1 MMEKLAEI
9 KDGTVFKSG
18 VTDRCNL
25 FLGYKKEDR
34 STDYE
39 LEKRRYLM
47 KKLKFD
53 SYDGVCFLNGLVF
66 FAPVAL
72 LVRTQAGVSEHVFFL
87 LQALLSGVIFLG
99 EIPTGFITDKIGYR
113 KSLILAQVLLLGAR
127 SLLLAAF
134 VSRSLALFVVEAVVE
149 GIAACFTSG
158 TGSAYLYNLYGENG
172 YLVKTAHAENF
183 GIAGFIISTVAYAG
197 IYKISGMEGLLI
209 TTVVMDIIAVVCSFF
224 LRSESSKTI
233 IADRKEVQI
242 LAVFKNKK
250 AFLFVIS
257 LAIFSIAWLL
267 INFFYVVKLENCG
280 LPVEWMSL
288 IILSYSAVQMLA
300 EPILGKLSDGKNGKS
315 SREKLPAVTAAT
327 AGVAFLLF
335 GVVKFRAAVLLLMLI
350 LPLLLNLPEYL
361 LMDLE
366 NQFVDEAECG
376 SQRAATLSVLNMGVN
391 LVEILTLSAS
401 AFLTK
406 IGIQWCF
413 VFVGCFLMA
422 IALLF
427 ARIQK

>member
-1 MMEKLAEI
+1 
-9 KDGTVFKSG
+9 
-18 VTDRCNL
+18 
-25 FLGYKKEDR
+25 
-34 STDYE
+34 
-39 LEKRRYLM
+39 M

-134 VSRSLALFVVEAVVE
+134 VSRSLVLFVVEAVVE

-158 TGSAYLYNLYGENG
+158 TGSAYLYALYGENG

-183 GIAGFIISTVAYAG
+183 GTAGFIISTVAYAG

-242 LAVFKNKK
+242 LAIFKNKK

-288 IILSYSAVQMLA
+288 IILIYSAVQMLA

-315 SREKLPAVTAAT
+315 GRGKLPAVTAAT

-335 GVVKFRAAVLLLMLI
+335 GVVKFRSAVLLLMLI

-361 LMDLE
+361 LMNLE

-413 VFVGCFLMA
+413 VFVGCFLMV

>member
-1 MMEKLAEI
+1 
-9 KDGTVFKSG
+9 
-18 VTDRCNL
+18 
-25 FLGYKKEDR
+25 
-34 STDYE
+34 
-39 LEKRRYLM
+39 M

-149 GIAACFTSG
+149 GTATCFTSG
-158 TGSAYLYNLYGENG
+158 TGSAYLYDLYGENG

-183 GIAGFIISTVAYAG
+183 GTAGFIISTVAYAG

-209 TTVVMDIIAVVCSFF
+209 TTVVMDIIAVVCSFY

-267 INFFYVVKLENCG
+267 INFFYVEKLENCG

-315 SREKLPAVTAAT
+315 GRGKLPAVTAAT

-335 GVVKFRAAVLLLMLI
+335 GVVKFRSAVLLLMLI

>member
-1 MMEKLAEI
+1 
-9 KDGTVFKSG
+9 
-18 VTDRCNL
+18 
-25 FLGYKKEDR
+25 
-34 STDYE
+34 
-39 LEKRRYLM
+39 M

-149 GIAACFTSG
+149 GTAACFTSG
-158 TGSAYLYNLYGENG
+158 TGSAYLYDLYGENG

-183 GIAGFIISTVAYAG
+183 GTAGFIISTVAYAG

-267 INFFYVVKLENCG
+267 INFFYVEKLENCG

-315 SREKLPAVTAAT
+315 GRGKLPAVTAAT
-327 AGVAFLLF
+327 AGVTFLFF

-366 NQFVDEAECG
+366 NQFVDETECG
-376 SQRAATLSVLNMGVN
+376 GQRAATLSVLNMGVN

>member
-1 MMEKLAEI
+1 
-9 KDGTVFKSG
+9 
-18 VTDRCNL
+18 
-25 FLGYKKEDR
+25 
-34 STDYE
+34 
-39 LEKRRYLM
+39 M

-72 LVRTQAGVSEHVFFL
+72 LVRTLAGVSEHIFFL

-113 KSLILAQVLLLGAR
+113 KSLIWAQVLLFGAR

-149 GIAACFTSG
+149 GIAVCFTSG
-158 TGSAYLYNLYGENG
+158 TGSAYLYALYGENG
-172 YLVKTAHAENF
+172 YLAKTAHAGNF
-183 GIAGFIISTVAYAG
+183 GTAGFIISTVAYAG

-209 TTVVMDIIAVVCSFF
+209 TTVVMDVIAVVCSFY

-267 INFFYVVKLENCG
+267 INFFYVEKLENCG

-315 SREKLPAVTAAT
+315 GRGKLPAVTAAA
-327 AGVAFLLF
+327 AGVAFLFF
-335 GVVKFRAAVLLLMLI
+335 GVVKFRAAVLLLMLM

-361 LMDLE
+361 LMNLE

>member
-1 MMEKLAEI
+1 
-9 KDGTVFKSG
+9 
-18 VTDRCNL
+18 
-25 FLGYKKEDR
+25 
-34 STDYE
+34 
-39 LEKRRYLM
+39 M

-72 LVRTQAGVSEHVFFL
+72 LVRTQAGVSEHVFFI

-224 LRSESSKTI
+224 LRSESSKTV

-315 SREKLPAVTAAT
+315 GRGKLSAVTAAT
-327 AGVAFLLF
+327 TGVAFLLF

-361 LMDLE
+361 LMNLE
-366 NQFVDEAECG
+366 NQFVDETECG

>member
-1 MMEKLAEI
+1 
-9 KDGTVFKSG
+9 
-18 VTDRCNL
+18 
-25 FLGYKKEDR
+25 
-34 STDYE
+34 
-39 LEKRRYLM
+39 M

-72 LVRTQAGVSEHVFFL
+72 LVRTQAGVSEHIFFL

-113 KSLILAQVLLLGAR
+113 KSLIWAQVLLFGAR

-149 GIAACFTSG
+149 GTATCFTSG
-158 TGSAYLYNLYGENG
+158 TGSAYLYDLYGENG
-172 YLVKTAHAENF
+172 YLAKTAHAGNF
-183 GIAGFIISTVAYAG
+183 GTAGFIISTVAYAG

-224 LRSESSKTI
+224 LRSESSKTV

-267 INFFYVVKLENCG
+267 INFFYVEKLENCG

-300 EPILGKLSDGKNGKS
+300 EPILGKLSDGKNVKS
-315 SREKLPAVTAAT
+315 GRGKLPAVTAAT

-335 GVVKFRAAVLLLMLI
+335 GVVKFRAAVLILMLI

-406 IGIQWCF
+406 IGIQCASICQNTKIE
-413 VFVGCFLMA
+413 GA
-422 IALLF
+422 KTASSY
-427 ARIQK
+427 QKDS

>member
-1 MMEKLAEI
+1 
-9 KDGTVFKSG
+9 
-18 VTDRCNL
+18 
-25 FLGYKKEDR
+25 
-34 STDYE
+34 
-39 LEKRRYLM
+39 M

-53 SYDGVCFLNGLVF
+53 SYDGVFFLNGIVF

-72 LVRTQAGVSEHVFFL
+72 LVRTQAGVSEHIFFL

-134 VSRSLALFVVEAVVE
+134 VSRSLVLFVVEAVVE

-158 TGSAYLYNLYGENG
+158 TGSAYLYALYGENG
-172 YLVKTAHAENF
+172 YLAKTAHAGNF
-183 GIAGFIISTVAYAG
+183 GTAGFIISTVAYAG

-224 LRSESSKTI
+224 LRSESSKAV

-242 LAVFKNKK
+242 LAIFKNKK

-267 INFFYVVKLENCG
+267 INFFYVEKLENCG

-315 SREKLPAVTAAT
+315 SREKLPAVTAVT

-335 GVVKFRAAVLLLMLI
+335 GVIKFRAAVLLLMLI

-366 NQFVDEAECG
+366 NQFVDETECG

-422 IALLF
+422 IAHLF

>member
-1 MMEKLAEI
+1 
-9 KDGTVFKSG
+9 
-18 VTDRCNL
+18 
-25 FLGYKKEDR
+25 
-34 STDYE
+34 
-39 LEKRRYLM
+39 M

-134 VSRSLALFVVEAVVE
+134 VSRSLVLFVVEAVVE

-158 TGSAYLYNLYGENG
+158 TGSAYLYALYGENG
-172 YLVKTAHAENF
+172 YLAKTAHAGNF
-183 GIAGFIISTVAYAG
+183 GTAGFIISTVAYAG

-209 TTVVMDIIAVVCSFF
+209 TTVVMDIIAVVCSFY

-242 LAVFKNKK
+242 LAIFKNKK

-315 SREKLPAVTAAT
+315 SRGKLPAVTAAT

>member
-1 MMEKLAEI
+1 
-9 KDGTVFKSG
+9 
-18 VTDRCNL
+18 
-25 FLGYKKEDR
+25 
-34 STDYE
+34 
-39 LEKRRYLM
+39 M

-134 VSRSLALFVVEAVVE
+134 VSRSLVLFVVEAVVE

-158 TGSAYLYNLYGENG
+158 TGSAYLYALYGENG

-183 GIAGFIISTVAYAG
+183 GTAGFIISTVAYAG

-224 LRSESSKTI
+224 LRSESSKAV

-242 LAVFKNKK
+242 LAIFKNKK

-288 IILSYSAVQMLA
+288 IILIYSAVQMLA

-315 SREKLPAVTAAT
+315 GRGKLPAVTAAT

-335 GVVKFRAAVLLLMLI
+335 GVVKFRSAVLLLMLI

-361 LMDLE
+361 LMNLE

>member
-1 MMEKLAEI
+1 
-9 KDGTVFKSG
+9 
-18 VTDRCNL
+18 
-25 FLGYKKEDR
+25 
-34 STDYE
+34 
-39 LEKRRYLM
+39 M

-72 LVRTQAGVSEHVFFL
+72 LVRTQAGVSEHIFFL

-134 VSRSLALFVVEAVVE
+134 VSRSLVLFVVEAVVE

-158 TGSAYLYNLYGENG
+158 TGSAYLYALYGENG
-172 YLVKTAHAENF
+172 YLAKTAHAGNF
-183 GIAGFIISTVAYAG
+183 GTAGFIISTVAYAG

-242 LAVFKNKK
+242 LAIFKNKK

-315 SREKLPAVTAAT
+315 GRKKLPAVTATT

-335 GVVKFRAAVLLLMLI
+335 GMVKFRAAVLLLMLI

-366 NQFVDEAECG
+366 NQFVDETECG
-376 SQRAATLSVLNMGVN
+376 SQRAATLSVINMGVN

>member
-1 MMEKLAEI
+1 MI
-9 KDGTVFKSG
+9 
-18 VTDRCNL
+18 N
-25 FLGYKKEDR
+25 
-34 STDYE
+34 
-39 LEKRRYLM
+39 
-47 KKLKFD
+47 LKFD
-53 SYDGVCFLNGLVF
+53 SYDGVCVLNGLVF

-72 LVRTQAGVSEHVFFL
+72 LVRTQAGVSEHVFFI

-134 VSRSLALFVVEAVVE
+134 VSRSLVLFVVEAVVE

-158 TGSAYLYNLYGENG
+158 TGSAYLYALYGENG
-172 YLVKTAHAENF
+172 YLAKTAHAGNF
-183 GIAGFIISTVAYAG
+183 GTAGFIISTVAYAG

-233 IADRKEVQI
+233 IANRKEVQI

-315 SREKLPAVTAAT
+315 GREKLPAVTAAT

>member
-1 MMEKLAEI
+1 
-9 KDGTVFKSG
+9 
-18 VTDRCNL
+18 
-25 FLGYKKEDR
+25 
-34 STDYE
+34 
-39 LEKRRYLM
+39 M

-72 LVRTQAGVSEHVFFL
+72 LVRTQAGVSEHIFFL

-158 TGSAYLYNLYGENG
+158 TGSAYLYALYGENG
-172 YLVKTAHAENF
+172 YLAKTAHAGNF
-183 GIAGFIISTVAYAG
+183 GTAGFIISTVAYAG

-209 TTVVMDIIAVVCSFF
+209 ITVVMDIIAVVCSFY

-242 LAVFKNKK
+242 LAIFKNKK

-315 SREKLPAVTAAT
+315 SRGKLPAVTAAT

-361 LMDLE
+361 LMNLE

>member
-1 MMEKLAEI
+1 
-9 KDGTVFKSG
+9 
-18 VTDRCNL
+18 
-25 FLGYKKEDR
+25 
-34 STDYE
+34 
-39 LEKRRYLM
+39 M

-72 LVRTQAGVSEHVFFL
+72 LVRTQAGVSEHIFFL

-99 EIPTGFITDKIGYR
+99 EIPTGFISDKIGYR

-134 VSRSLALFVVEAVVE
+134 VSRSLVLFVVEAVVE

-158 TGSAYLYNLYGENG
+158 TGSAYLYALYGENG
-172 YLVKTAHAENF
+172 YLAKTAHAGNF
-183 GIAGFIISTVAYAG
+183 GTAGFIISTVAYAG

-233 IADRKEVQI
+233 IADRKEMRLQADIRQQENSGGTMQKKQEEDSIRQI
-242 LAVFKNKK
+242 LAVFKNKQ

-267 INFFYVVKLENCG
+267 INFFYVEKLENCG

-300 EPILGKLSDGKNGKS
+300 EPILGKLSDGKSG
-315 SREKLPAVTAAT
+315 RGKLPAVTAAT

-413 VFVGCFLMA
+413 VFVGCFLMV

>member
-1 MMEKLAEI
+1 
-9 KDGTVFKSG
+9 
-18 VTDRCNL
+18 
-25 FLGYKKEDR
+25 
-34 STDYE
+34 
-39 LEKRRYLM
+39 
-47 KKLKFD
+47 
-53 SYDGVCFLNGLVF
+53 
-66 FAPVAL
+66 
-72 LVRTQAGVSEHVFFL
+72 
-87 LQALLSGVIFLG
+87 
-99 EIPTGFITDKIGYR
+99 
-113 KSLILAQVLLLGAR
+113 
-127 SLLLAAF
+127 
-134 VSRSLALFVVEAVVE
+134 
-149 GIAACFTSG
+149 
-158 TGSAYLYNLYGENG
+158 
-172 YLVKTAHAENF
+172 
-183 GIAGFIISTVAYAG
+183 
-197 IYKISGMEGLLI
+197 MEGLLI
-209 TTVVMDIIAVVCSFF
+209 TTVVMDIIAVVCSFY

-233 IADRKEVQI
+233 IADRKEMRLQTDIRQQENSGDTMQKKQEKDSIRQI

-280 LPVEWMSL
+280 LSVEWMSL

-315 SREKLPAVTAAT
+315 GRGKLPAVTAAT

>member
-1 MMEKLAEI
+1 
-9 KDGTVFKSG
+9 
-18 VTDRCNL
+18 
-25 FLGYKKEDR
+25 
-34 STDYE
+34 
-39 LEKRRYLM
+39 M

-72 LVRTQAGVSEHVFFL
+72 LVRTQSGVSEHVFFI

-113 KSLILAQVLLLGAR
+113 KSLILAQVLLFGAR

-242 LAVFKNKK
+242 LAIFKNKK

-267 INFFYVVKLENCG
+267 INFFYVEKLENCG

-315 SREKLPAVTAAT
+315 GREKLPAVTAAA

-366 NQFVDEAECG
+366 NQFVDETECG

>member
-1 MMEKLAEI
+1 
-9 KDGTVFKSG
+9 
-18 VTDRCNL
+18 
-25 FLGYKKEDR
+25 
-34 STDYE
+34 
-39 LEKRRYLM
+39 M

-149 GIAACFTSG
+149 GTATCFTSG
-158 TGSAYLYNLYGENG
+158 TGSAYLYDLYGENG

-183 GIAGFIISTVAYAG
+183 GTAGFIISTVAYAG

-242 LAVFKNKK
+242 LAIFKNKK

-267 INFFYVVKLENCG
+267 INFFYVEKLENCG

-335 GVVKFRAAVLLLMLI
+335 GVIKFRAAVLLLMLI

-366 NQFVDEAECG
+366 NQFVDETECG

>member
-1 MMEKLAEI
+1 
-9 KDGTVFKSG
+9 
-18 VTDRCNL
+18 
-25 FLGYKKEDR
+25 
-34 STDYE
+34 
-39 LEKRRYLM
+39 M

-72 LVRTQAGVSEHVFFL
+72 MVRTQAGVSEHVFFL

-134 VSRSLALFVVEAVVE
+134 VSRSLVLFVVEAVVE

-158 TGSAYLYNLYGENG
+158 TGSAYLYALYGENG
-172 YLVKTAHAENF
+172 YLAKTAHAGNF
-183 GIAGFIISTVAYAG
+183 GTAGFIISTVAYAG

-224 LRSESSKTI
+224 LRSESSKAV

-242 LAVFKNKK
+242 LAIFKNKK

-280 LPVEWMSL
+280 LPVECMSL

-315 SREKLPAVTAAT
+315 GRKKLPAVTAVT

-335 GVVKFRAAVLLLMLI
+335 GVIKFRAAVLLLMLI

-366 NQFVDEAECG
+366 NQFVDETECG

>member
-1 MMEKLAEI
+1 
-9 KDGTVFKSG
+9 
-18 VTDRCNL
+18 
-25 FLGYKKEDR
+25 
-34 STDYE
+34 
-39 LEKRRYLM
+39 M

-149 GIAACFTSG
+149 GTAACFTSG
-158 TGSAYLYNLYGENG
+158 TGSAYLYDLYGENG

-183 GIAGFIISTVAYAG
+183 GTAGFIISTVAYAG

-209 TTVVMDIIAVVCSFF
+209 TTVVMNIIAVVCSFF
-224 LRSESSKTI
+224 LRSESSKTV

-242 LAVFKNKK
+242 LAIFKNKK

-267 INFFYVVKLENCG
+267 INFFYVEKLENCG

-315 SREKLPAVTAAT
+315 GRGKLPAVTAAT

-366 NQFVDEAECG
+366 NQFVDETECG

>member
-1 MMEKLAEI
+1 
-9 KDGTVFKSG
+9 
-18 VTDRCNL
+18 
-25 FLGYKKEDR
+25 
-34 STDYE
+34 
-39 LEKRRYLM
+39 M

-72 LVRTQAGVSEHVFFL
+72 LVRTQAGVSEHVFFI

-158 TGSAYLYNLYGENG
+158 TGSAYLYDLYGENG

-183 GIAGFIISTVAYAG
+183 GTAGFIISTVAYAG

-224 LRSESSKTI
+224 LRSESSKTV

-267 INFFYVVKLENCG
+267 INFFYVEKLENCG

-315 SREKLPAVTAAT
+315 GREKLPAVTAAA

-413 VFVGCFLMA
+413 VFVGCFLMV

>member
-1 MMEKLAEI
+1 
-9 KDGTVFKSG
+9 
-18 VTDRCNL
+18 
-25 FLGYKKEDR
+25 
-34 STDYE
+34 
-39 LEKRRYLM
+39 M

-72 LVRTQAGVSEHVFFL
+72 LVRTQAGVSEHVFFI

-134 VSRSLALFVVEAVVE
+134 VSRSLVLFVVEAVVE

-158 TGSAYLYNLYGENG
+158 TGSAYLYALYGENG
-172 YLVKTAHAENF
+172 YLAKTAHAGNF
-183 GIAGFIISTVAYAG
+183 GTAGFIISTVAYAG

-233 IADRKEVQI
+233 IANRKEVQI

-315 SREKLPAVTAAT
+315 GREKLPAVTAAS

-376 SQRAATLSVLNMGVN
+376 SQRVATLSVLNMGVN

>member
-1 MMEKLAEI
+1 
-9 KDGTVFKSG
+9 
-18 VTDRCNL
+18 
-25 FLGYKKEDR
+25 
-34 STDYE
+34 
-39 LEKRRYLM
+39 M

-113 KSLILAQVLLLGAR
+113 KSLILAQVLLFGAR

-158 TGSAYLYNLYGENG
+158 TGSAYLYDLYGENG

-183 GIAGFIISTVAYAG
+183 GTAGFIISTVAYAG

-224 LRSESSKTI
+224 LRSESSKTV

-267 INFFYVVKLENCG
+267 INFFYVEKIENCG

-315 SREKLPAVTAAT
+315 GREKLPAVTAAT

-335 GVVKFRAAVLLLMLI
+335 GVVKFRAAVLFLMLI

>member
-1 MMEKLAEI
+1 
-9 KDGTVFKSG
+9 
-18 VTDRCNL
+18 
-25 FLGYKKEDR
+25 
-34 STDYE
+34 
-39 LEKRRYLM
+39 M

-72 LVRTQAGVSEHVFFL
+72 LVRTQAGVSEHVFFI

-134 VSRSLALFVVEAVVE
+134 VSRSLVLFVVEAVVE

-158 TGSAYLYNLYGENG
+158 TGSAYLYALYGENG
-172 YLVKTAHAENF
+172 YLAKTAHAGNF
-183 GIAGFIISTVAYAG
+183 GTAGFIISTVAYAG

-209 TTVVMDIIAVVCSFF
+209 TTVVMDVIAVVCSFF

-288 IILSYSAVQMLA
+288 IILIYSAVQMLA

-315 SREKLPAVTAAT
+315 GRGKLPAVTAAT

>member
-1 MMEKLAEI
+1 MAQFLNQ
-9 KDGTVFKSG
+9 

-25 FLGYKKEDR
+25 FWGYKKEDR

-72 LVRTQAGVSEHVFFL
+72 LVRTQAGVSEHIFFL

-149 GIAACFTSG
+149 GTATCFTSG
-158 TGSAYLYNLYGENG
+158 TGSAYLYDLYGENG

-183 GIAGFIISTVAYAG
+183 GTAGFIISTVAYAG

-224 LRSESSKTI
+224 LRSESSKAV

-242 LAVFKNKK
+242 LAIFKNKK

-315 SREKLPAVTAAT
+315 GREKLPAVTAAT

-335 GVVKFRAAVLLLMLI
+335 GVVKFRAAVLFLMLI

>member
-1 MMEKLAEI
+1 M
-9 KDGTVFKSG
+9 
-18 VTDRCNL
+18 
-25 FLGYKKEDR
+25 
-34 STDYE
+34 
-39 LEKRRYLM
+39 
-47 KKLKFD
+47 
-53 SYDGVCFLNGLVF
+53 
-66 FAPVAL
+66 
-72 LVRTQAGVSEHVFFL
+72 
-87 LQALLSGVIFLG
+87 
-99 EIPTGFITDKIGYR
+99 
-113 KSLILAQVLLLGAR
+113 
-127 SLLLAAF
+127 
-134 VSRSLALFVVEAVVE
+134 
-149 GIAACFTSG
+149 
-158 TGSAYLYNLYGENG
+158 
-172 YLVKTAHAENF
+172 
-183 GIAGFIISTVAYAG
+183 
-197 IYKISGMEGLLI
+197 
-209 TTVVMDIIAVVCSFF
+209 
-224 LRSESSKTI
+224 
-233 IADRKEVQI
+233 
-242 LAVFKNKK
+242 
-250 AFLFVIS
+250 IS

-288 IILSYSAVQMLA
+288 IILSYSAVQMLS

-315 SREKLPAVTAAT
+315 GRGKLPAVTAAA
-327 AGVAFLLF
+327 AGVAFLFL

-361 LMDLE
+361 LMNLE

-376 SQRAATLSVLNMGVN
+376 SQRAAMLSVLNMGVN

>member
-1 MMEKLAEI
+1 M
-9 KDGTVFKSG
+9 
-18 VTDRCNL
+18 
-25 FLGYKKEDR
+25 
-34 STDYE
+34 
-39 LEKRRYLM
+39 
-47 KKLKFD
+47 
-53 SYDGVCFLNGLVF
+53 
-66 FAPVAL
+66 
-72 LVRTQAGVSEHVFFL
+72 
-87 LQALLSGVIFLG
+87 
-99 EIPTGFITDKIGYR
+99 
-113 KSLILAQVLLLGAR
+113 LGAR

-134 VSRSLALFVVEAVVE
+134 VSRSLVLFVVEAVVE

-158 TGSAYLYNLYGENG
+158 TGSAYLYALYGENG
-172 YLVKTAHAENF
+172 YLAKTAHAGNF
-183 GIAGFIISTVAYAG
+183 GTAGFIISTVAYAG

-233 IADRKEVQI
+233 IADRKEMRLQADIRQQENSGDTMQKKQEKDSIRQI
-242 LAVFKNKK
+242 LAIFKNKK

-280 LPVEWMSL
+280 LPVECMSL

-315 SREKLPAVTAAT
+315 GRKKLPAVTAVT

-335 GVVKFRAAVLLLMLI
+335 GVIKFRAAVLLLMLI

-366 NQFVDEAECG
+366 NQFVDETECG

-413 VFVGCFLMA
+413 VFVGCFLMV

>member
-1 MMEKLAEI
+1 
-9 KDGTVFKSG
+9 
-18 VTDRCNL
+18 
-25 FLGYKKEDR
+25 
-34 STDYE
+34 
-39 LEKRRYLM
+39 M

-149 GIAACFTSG
+149 GTAACFTSG
-158 TGSAYLYNLYGENG
+158 TGSAYLYDLYGENG

-183 GIAGFIISTVAYAG
+183 GTAGFIISTVAYAG

-267 INFFYVVKLENCG
+267 INFFYVEKLENCG

-300 EPILGKLSDGKNGKS
+300 EPILGKLSDGKNEKS
-315 SREKLPAVTAAT
+315 GREKLPTVTASI

-413 VFVGCFLMA
+413 VFVGCFLMV

>member
-1 MMEKLAEI
+1 
-9 KDGTVFKSG
+9 
-18 VTDRCNL
+18 
-25 FLGYKKEDR
+25 
-34 STDYE
+34 
-39 LEKRRYLM
+39 M
-47 KKLKFD
+47 KKLKVD

-134 VSRSLALFVVEAVVE
+134 VSRSLVLFVVEAVVE

-158 TGSAYLYNLYGENG
+158 TGSAYLYDLYGENG

-183 GIAGFIISTVAYAG
+183 GTAGFIISTVAYAG

-209 TTVVMDIIAVVCSFF
+209 TTVVMDIIAVVCSFY
-224 LRSESSKTI
+224 LRSESSKAV

-242 LAVFKNKK
+242 LAIFKNKK

-280 LPVEWMSL
+280 LPVECMSL

-315 SREKLPAVTAAT
+315 GRKKLPAVTAVT

-335 GVVKFRAAVLLLMLI
+335 GVIKFRAAVLLLMLI

-366 NQFVDEAECG
+366 NQFVDETECG

>member
-1 MMEKLAEI
+1 
-9 KDGTVFKSG
+9 
-18 VTDRCNL
+18 
-25 FLGYKKEDR
+25 
-34 STDYE
+34 
-39 LEKRRYLM
+39 M

-72 LVRTQAGVSEHVFFL
+72 LVRTQAGVSEHIFFL

-134 VSRSLALFVVEAVVE
+134 VSRSLVLFVVEAVVE

-158 TGSAYLYNLYGENG
+158 TGSAYLYALYGENG
-172 YLVKTAHAENF
+172 YLAKTAHAGNF
-183 GIAGFIISTVAYAG
+183 GTAGFVISTVAYAG

-209 TTVVMDIIAVVCSFF
+209 TTVVMDIIAVVCSFY
-224 LRSESSKTI
+224 LRSESSKAV

-300 EPILGKLSDGKNGKS
+300 EPILGKLSDGKNGKF
-315 SREKLPAVTAAT
+315 SREKLPTVTAST

-335 GVVKFRAAVLLLMLI
+335 GVIKFRAAVLLLMLI

-366 NQFVDEAECG
+366 NQFVDETECG

>member
-1 MMEKLAEI
+1 
-9 KDGTVFKSG
+9 
-18 VTDRCNL
+18 
-25 FLGYKKEDR
+25 
-34 STDYE
+34 
-39 LEKRRYLM
+39 M

-72 LVRTQAGVSEHVFFL
+72 LVRTQAGVSEHVFFI

-134 VSRSLALFVVEAVVE
+134 VSRSLVLFVVEAVVE

-158 TGSAYLYNLYGENG
+158 TGSAYLYALYGENG
-172 YLVKTAHAENF
+172 YLAKTAHAGNF
-183 GIAGFIISTVAYAG
+183 GTAGFIISTVAYAG

-209 TTVVMDIIAVVCSFF
+209 TTVVMDVIAVVCSFF

-267 INFFYVVKLENCG
+267 INFFYVEKLENCG

-315 SREKLPAVTAAT
+315 GRGKLPAVTAAT

-335 GVVKFRAAVLLLMLI
+335 RVVKFRAAVLLLMLI

-366 NQFVDEAECG
+366 NQFVDETECG

>member
-1 MMEKLAEI
+1 
-9 KDGTVFKSG
+9 
-18 VTDRCNL
+18 
-25 FLGYKKEDR
+25 
-34 STDYE
+34 
-39 LEKRRYLM
+39 M

-134 VSRSLALFVVEAVVE
+134 VSRSLVLFVVEAVVE

-158 TGSAYLYNLYGENG
+158 TGSAYLYALYGENG
-172 YLVKTAHAENF
+172 YLAKTAHAGNF
-183 GIAGFIISTVAYAG
+183 GTAGFIISTVAYAG

-300 EPILGKLSDGKNGKS
+300 EPILGKLSDGKKGKS
-315 SREKLPAVTAAT
+315 GRGKLPAVTAAT

-361 LMDLE
+361 LMNLE

>member
-1 MMEKLAEI
+1 
-9 KDGTVFKSG
+9 
-18 VTDRCNL
+18 
-25 FLGYKKEDR
+25 
-34 STDYE
+34 
-39 LEKRRYLM
+39 M

-72 LVRTQAGVSEHVFFL
+72 LVRTQAGVSEHVFFI

-134 VSRSLALFVVEAVVE
+134 VSRSLVLFVVEAVVE

-158 TGSAYLYNLYGENG
+158 TGSAYLYALYGENG
-172 YLVKTAHAENF
+172 YLAKTAHAGNF
-183 GIAGFIISTVAYAG
+183 GTAGFIISTVAYAG

-209 TTVVMDIIAVVCSFF
+209 TTVVMDVIAVVCSFF

-267 INFFYVVKLENCG
+267 INFFYVEKLENCG

-288 IILSYSAVQMLA
+288 IILIYSAVQMLA

-315 SREKLPAVTAAT
+315 GRGKLPAVTAAT

-361 LMDLE
+361 LMNLE
-366 NQFVDEAECG
+366 NQFVDETECG

>member
-1 MMEKLAEI
+1 
-9 KDGTVFKSG
+9 
-18 VTDRCNL
+18 
-25 FLGYKKEDR
+25 
-34 STDYE
+34 
-39 LEKRRYLM
+39 M
-47 KKLKFD
+47 KKLKVD

-134 VSRSLALFVVEAVVE
+134 VSRSLVLFVVEAVVE

-158 TGSAYLYNLYGENG
+158 TGSAYLYALYGENG
-172 YLVKTAHAENF
+172 YLAKTAHAGNF
-183 GIAGFIISTVAYAG
+183 GTAGFIISTVAYAG

-224 LRSESSKTI
+224 LRSESSKAV

-242 LAVFKNKK
+242 LAIFKNKK

-280 LPVEWMSL
+280 LPVECMSL

-315 SREKLPAVTAAT
+315 SREKLPAVTATT

-361 LMDLE
+361 LMNLE

-413 VFVGCFLMA
+413 VFVGCFLMV

>member
-1 MMEKLAEI
+1 
-9 KDGTVFKSG
+9 
-18 VTDRCNL
+18 
-25 FLGYKKEDR
+25 
-34 STDYE
+34 
-39 LEKRRYLM
+39 M

-72 LVRTQAGVSEHVFFL
+72 LVRTQAGVSEHIFFL

-158 TGSAYLYNLYGENG
+158 TGSAYLYALYGENG
-172 YLVKTAHAENF
+172 YLAKTAHAGNF
-183 GIAGFIISTVAYAG
+183 GTAGFVISTVAYAG

-209 TTVVMDIIAVVCSFF
+209 TTVVMDIIAVVCSFY
-224 LRSESSKTI
+224 LRSESSKAV

-242 LAVFKNKK
+242 LAIFKNKK

-267 INFFYVVKLENCG
+267 INFFYVEKLENCG

-315 SREKLPAVTAAT
+315 GRGKLPAVTAAT
-327 AGVAFLLF
+327 AGVAFLFF

-366 NQFVDEAECG
+366 NQFVDETECG
-376 SQRAATLSVLNMGVN
+376 GQRAATLSVLNMGVN

-413 VFVGCFLMA
+413 VFVGCFLMV

>member
-1 MMEKLAEI
+1 
-9 KDGTVFKSG
+9 
-18 VTDRCNL
+18 
-25 FLGYKKEDR
+25 
-34 STDYE
+34 
-39 LEKRRYLM
+39 M

-72 LVRTQAGVSEHVFFL
+72 LVRTQAGVSEHVFFI

-134 VSRSLALFVVEAVVE
+134 VSRSLVLFVVEAVVE

-158 TGSAYLYNLYGENG
+158 TGSAYLYALYGENG
-172 YLVKTAHAENF
+172 YLAKTAHAGNF
-183 GIAGFIISTVAYAG
+183 GTAGFIISTVAYAG

-209 TTVVMDIIAVVCSFF
+209 TTVVMDVIAVVCSFF

-267 INFFYVVKLENCG
+267 INFFYVEKLENCG

-288 IILSYSAVQMLA
+288 IILIYSAVQMLA

-376 SQRAATLSVLNMGVN
+376 SQRAAMLSVLNMGVN

>member
-1 MMEKLAEI
+1 
-9 KDGTVFKSG
+9 
-18 VTDRCNL
+18 
-25 FLGYKKEDR
+25 
-34 STDYE
+34 
-39 LEKRRYLM
+39 M

-134 VSRSLALFVVEAVVE
+134 VSRSLVLFVVEAVVE

-158 TGSAYLYNLYGENG
+158 TGSAYLYALYGENG

-183 GIAGFIISTVAYAG
+183 GTAGFIISTVAYAG

-209 TTVVMDIIAVVCSFF
+209 TTVVMDIIAVVCSFY
-224 LRSESSKTI
+224 LRSESSKAV

-242 LAVFKNKK
+242 LAIFKNKK

-280 LPVEWMSL
+280 LSVEWMSL

-315 SREKLPAVTAAT
+315 GRGKLPAVTAAT

>member
-1 MMEKLAEI
+1 
-9 KDGTVFKSG
+9 
-18 VTDRCNL
+18 
-25 FLGYKKEDR
+25 
-34 STDYE
+34 
-39 LEKRRYLM
+39 M

-72 LVRTQAGVSEHVFFL
+72 LVRTQAGVSEHIFFL

-113 KSLILAQVLLLGAR
+113 KSLIWAQVLLFGAR

-149 GIAACFTSG
+149 GTATCFTSG
-158 TGSAYLYNLYGENG
+158 TGSAYLYDLYGENG
-172 YLVKTAHAENF
+172 YLAKTAHAGNF
-183 GIAGFIISTVAYAG
+183 GTAGFIISTVAYAG

-224 LRSESSKTI
+224 LRSESSKTV

-267 INFFYVVKLENCG
+267 INFFYVEKLENCG

-288 IILSYSAVQMLA
+288 IILSYSAVQMLS
-300 EPILGKLSDGKNGKS
+300 EPILGKLSDGKNVKS
-315 SREKLPAVTAAT
+315 GRGKLPAVTAAT

-335 GVVKFRAAVLLLMLI
+335 GVVKFRAAVLILMLI

-413 VFVGCFLMA
+413 VFVGCFLMV

>member
-1 MMEKLAEI
+1 
-9 KDGTVFKSG
+9 
-18 VTDRCNL
+18 
-25 FLGYKKEDR
+25 
-34 STDYE
+34 
-39 LEKRRYLM
+39 M

-149 GIAACFTSG
+149 GTATCFTSG
-158 TGSAYLYNLYGENG
+158 TGSAYLYDLYGENG

-183 GIAGFIISTVAYAG
+183 GTAGFIISTVAYAG

-209 TTVVMDIIAVVCSFF
+209 TTVMDIIAVVCSFY

-233 IADRKEVQI
+233 IADRKEMWLQADIRQQENSADTMQKKQEKDSIRQI

-267 INFFYVVKLENCG
+267 INFFYVEKLENCG

-300 EPILGKLSDGKNGKS
+300 EPILEKLPVGKNGKS
-315 SREKLPAVTAAT
+315 GRKKLPAVTAVT

-335 GVVKFRAAVLLLMLI
+335 GVIKFRAAVLLLMLI

-366 NQFVDEAECG
+366 NQFVDETECG

-413 VFVGCFLMA
+413 VFVGGFLMA

>member
-1 MMEKLAEI
+1 
-9 KDGTVFKSG
+9 
-18 VTDRCNL
+18 
-25 FLGYKKEDR
+25 
-34 STDYE
+34 
-39 LEKRRYLM
+39 M

-134 VSRSLALFVVEAVVE
+134 VSRSLVLFVVEAVVE

-158 TGSAYLYNLYGENG
+158 TGSAYLYALYGENG
-172 YLVKTAHAENF
+172 YLAKTAHAGNF
-183 GIAGFIISTVAYAG
+183 GTAGFIISTVAYAG

-224 LRSESSKTI
+224 LRSESSKAV

-242 LAVFKNKK
+242 LAIFKNKK

-267 INFFYVVKLENCG
+267 INFFYVEKLENCG

-315 SREKLPAVTAAT
+315 GRGKLPAVTAAT

-335 GVVKFRAAVLLLMLI
+335 RVVKFRAAVLLLMLI

-366 NQFVDEAECG
+366 NQFVDETECG